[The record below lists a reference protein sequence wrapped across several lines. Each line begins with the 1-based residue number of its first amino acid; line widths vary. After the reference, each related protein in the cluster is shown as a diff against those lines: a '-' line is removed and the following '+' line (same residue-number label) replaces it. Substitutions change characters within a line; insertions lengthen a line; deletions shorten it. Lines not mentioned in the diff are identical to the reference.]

1 MNIKDCVIILCIMI
15 FMSLFSNVLGTPATV
30 IESIP
35 GLIMLADI
43 ALLGILMA
51 KYLPGNIPSV
61 AYIVTL
67 GCFLTYPGVPGS
79 DFITAHVSKVGFIA
93 LCTPLLAYAGIAIG
107 KDLDTFKKNGW
118 RIVVLACVV
127 FTGTY
132 IGSAI
137 IAQAILKFL
146 GQI

>member
-1 MNIKDCVIILCIMI
+1 MSIKDCVIILGIMI
-15 FMSLFSNVLGTPATV
+15 IMSLISNIIATPAT
-30 IESIP
+30 ILESIP
-35 GLIMLADI
+35 GLIMLAVI
-43 ALLGILMA
+43 ALIGILMA
-51 KYLPGNIPSV
+51 RYLPGNIPAV

-67 GCFLTYPGVPGS
+67 GCILTYPAVPGS
-79 DFITAHVSKVGFIA
+79 AIVSYYTSKVGFIA
-93 LCTPLLAYAGIAIG
+93 LCTPLLAYAGVAIG

-127 FTGTY
+127 FVGTY

-137 IAQAILKFL
+137 IAQTILKAL